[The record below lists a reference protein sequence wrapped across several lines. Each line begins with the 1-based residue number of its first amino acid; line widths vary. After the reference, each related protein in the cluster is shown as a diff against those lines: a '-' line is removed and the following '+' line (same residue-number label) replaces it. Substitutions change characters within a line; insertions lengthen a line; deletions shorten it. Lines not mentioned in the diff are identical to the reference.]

1 MVLTLAS
8 QSPRRRELLAP
19 LAASYGF
26 ELRVLPPDPHEDAE
40 ALEQVLPHEDA
51 KTYVC
56 RITDLKAQAGWAR
69 LLRKGFAPGPLI
81 ASDTT
86 VVLPNSNP
94 GGLDKCIFLGGQI
107 QEDIQDGVVH
117 GEILG
122 KPINADDARRML
134 RTLSNQTHL
143 VMTAVTLLVPV
154 PPGSGCLPDKPAHHI
169 QATPM
174 GQNADHCAAHQALS
188 VSEVEFGPLSEA
200 WIEQVIA
207 SGEPMDKAGAYA
219 IQGQAGAK
227 IKKIKGSPSG
237 IMGLPLFETEEMLAR
252 YAAQESP
259 CKA

>member
-40 ALEQVLPHEDA
+40 ALEQILTNEDA

-81 ASDTT
+81 ASDTS
-86 VVLPNSNP
+86 VVLPNGNP
-94 GGLDKCIFLGGQI
+94 DKLDKCVFPSSHVQD
-107 QEDIQDGVVH
+107 DIQDRVVH

-122 KPINADDARRML
+122 KPVNADDARRML
-134 RTLSNQTHL
+134 RALANQTHF
-143 VMTAVTLLVPV
+143 VMTAVTLLVPHHR
-154 PPGSGCLPDKPAHHI
+154 DAH
-169 QATPM
+169 QYATY
-174 GQNADHCAAHQALS
+174 QHAADQYAADQRAAHQYAIHRALS
-188 VSEVEFGPLSEA
+188 ISEVQFGPLSEV

-219 IQGQAGAK
+219 IQGRAGAK
-227 IKKIKGSPSG
+227 IKEIKGSPSG
-237 IMGLPLFETEEMLAR
+237 IMGLPLFETGELLAR

-259 CKA
+259 SKA

>member
-40 ALEQVLPHEDA
+40 ALEQVLPNEDA
-51 KTYVC
+51 KAYVC

-86 VVLPNSNP
+86 VVLPNGNP
-94 GGLDKCIFLGGQI
+94 GEPDECVFLGSQT
-107 QEDIQDGVVH
+107 QDDIQDRVVH
-117 GEILG
+117 GKILG
-122 KPINADDARRML
+122 KPINADDVRRML
-134 RTLSNQTHL
+134 RALSNQRHL
-143 VMTAVTLLVPV
+143 VMTAVTLL
-154 PPGSGCLPDKPAHHI
+154 LPHHRDAH
-169 QATPM
+169 QYATY
-174 GQNADHCAAHQALS
+174 QHAADQYAADQRAAHQYAIHRALS
-188 VSEVEFGPLSEA
+188 ISEVHFGPLSEA

-227 IKKIKGSPSG
+227 IKEIKGSPSG
-237 IMGLPLFETEEMLAR
+237 IMGLPLYET
-252 YAAQESP
+252 AQLLE
-259 CKA
+259 KI